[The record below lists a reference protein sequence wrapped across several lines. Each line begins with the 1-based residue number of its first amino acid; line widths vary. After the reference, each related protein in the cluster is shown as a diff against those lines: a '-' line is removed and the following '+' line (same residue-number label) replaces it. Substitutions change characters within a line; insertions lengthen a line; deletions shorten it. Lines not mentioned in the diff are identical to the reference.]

1 MKPDRIDPITKSLFT
16 GLIVL
21 LSTACGDTSVSEEP
35 PREKA
40 FLSTYQPDYFENDVR
55 TEEIR
60 KLLPDIEQL
69 IKDHASNRRIPGI
82 SFGVV
87 VDNELVLTT
96 STGVINRQKQYPAS
110 SSSVFRIASMTKSF
124 TAMAILKL
132 RDEGKLSLS
141 DPAYNYVP
149 EMSSI
154 TYNTS
159 DSPTITIRHLLTM
172 TAGFPEDNPW
182 GDRQLDEP
190 NEMLTGMIEEGLS
203 FSSVPAFQYEYSN
216 LGYAMLGNIV
226 GKVSGMPYQD
236 YIRTEILLPLGMTN
250 SFWEFD
256 EIPEEQLAIGYRTK
270 DDGWELEPMLHDGS
284 FGAMGGLITTI
295 EDFSKYVS
303 FHLSAWPPRND
314 EESGPV
320 KRSTLREMQ
329 TQQFSRLYA
338 NGTDFNDDPCS
349 FLRGYGYGLSITRNC
364 NGIRSVSHG
373 GALPGFGSN
382 YVFYPQ
388 YGIGLMAFG
397 NLTYTSPWPLREIE
411 KLIFNNDNI
420 QPRQLQAS
428 DIFNKRK
435 DQVLSFIQSWDED
448 LEKEII
454 AENLYL
460 DQDRDTRKERI
471 DEVLRQA
478 GELSEVYEVE
488 PYNKLRGYF
497 KVGGE
502 NGDVRVF
509 FTLTPE
515 KEPKVQRLIV
525 RFIPKE

>member
-1 MKPDRIDPITKSLFT
+1 MNLDQINSIKKTLLFSLCILLYSSCVDAPATEETPTTKS
-16 GLIVL
+16 
-21 LSTACGDTSVSEEP
+21 
-35 PREKA
+35 
-40 FLSTYQPDYFENDVR
+40 FLSTYKPDYFENDVR
-55 TEEIR
+55 IEEISR
-60 KLLPDIEQL
+60 LLPDIEKL
-69 IKDHASNRRIPGI
+69 MEDHAAARKIPGI
-82 SFGVV
+82 SLGIV
-87 VDNELVLTT
+87 VDDSLVLTT
-96 STGVINRQKQYPAS
+96 STGMINREKGYQAS

-132 RDEGKLSLS
+132 RDEGKLKLS
-141 DPAYNYVP
+141 DPVSNYIR
-149 EMSSI
+149 ETEGI

-159 DSPTITIRHLLTM
+159 DSPILNLRHLLTM

-190 NEMLTGMIEEGLS
+190 NEMLTGMISEGLS

-226 GKVSGMPYQD
+226 TKVSGIPYQE
-236 YIRTEILLPLGMTN
+236 YIRNELLLPLGME
-250 SFWEFD
+250 SSYWEFD
-256 EIPEEQLAIGYRTK
+256 EIPEDQLAIGYRTK
-270 DDGWELEPMLHDGS
+270 DNGWELEPMLHDGS

-303 FHLSAWPPRND
+303 LHLNAWPPRNG
-314 EESGPV
+314 EEIGPI
-320 KRSTLREMQ
+320 KRATLREMH
-329 TQQFSRLYA
+329 TQQFSRLNA
-338 NGTDFNDDPCS
+338 NSKDFNNEPCPS
-349 FLRGYGYGLSITRNC
+349 LRGYGYGLSITRDC
-364 NGIRSVSHG
+364 NGVRRVSHG

-397 NLTYTSPWPLREIE
+397 NLTYTSPWPLSEIE
-411 KLIFNNDNI
+411 KLIFSNDKI
-420 QPRQLQAS
+420 QRRQLRSS
-428 DIFNKRK
+428 DIFDKRK
-435 DQVLSFIQSWDED
+435 DQLLSFLQSWDTQ

-460 DQDRDTRKERI
+460 DQSREIRKQRI
-471 DEVLRQA
+471 DEVFAQA
-478 GELSEVYEVE
+478 GTIGEVFEVE

-497 KVGGE
+497 KVRGE
-502 NGDVRVF
+502 NGDIRVF

-525 RFIPKE
+525 RFIPKD